1 MPHFINGQWL
11 NGNGTAFHSENPV
24 DGSIVWTGNT
34 GTADEASSA
43 IVSASQAFESWAGKS
58 VLQRVQVIESF
69 ALELKKIETDIAKAI
84 SIETGKP
91 TWEAKEEVATVIA
104 KAAVSIVAMQERRK
118 EIATESAGVASI
130 LRYKPHGVVV
140 VLGPFNFPI
149 HLPHGHIIPA
159 LLAGNTVVFKP
170 SELTP
175 MVAELTVRAWQSAG
189 LPAGVLNLVQGD
201 RQTATHLISHDL
213 TAGVF
218 FTGSVQGG
226 LAISKSLADQPWKI
240 LALEMGGNNPLIVAD
255 VEPSQI
261 ASAVDM
267 TILSAFV
274 TAGQRC
280 TCARRLIVPVGSD
293 GDAILQQLILRM
305 QKIRVG
311 KFDDVPEP
319 FMGPVISSRAGEA
332 MLAAQDELLRAGGKS
347 LVMMQALN
355 SRHTMLC
362 PGLIDVTSVA
372 NRKDVELFGP
382 VLQVIRTKDFD
393 AAIAEANNTRFGL
406 AAALFSSR
414 HALYDTFLNRIRA
427 GVVNFNRPTTGASG
441 KLPFGGIGQSGNH
454 RPSGYFATD
463 YCSYPIAS
471 MESLAISPPAIKGM
485 NS

>member
-24 DGSIVWTGNT
+24 DGSMVWAGNT

-43 IVSASQAFESWAGKS
+43 IVSASQTFESWAGKS

-118 EIATESAGVASI
+118 EIATEPAGVASI

-280 TCARRLIVPVGSD
+280 TCARRLMRFSVMPSERYSNSGSPLAFANGMTATESIVFAVSPGRV
-293 GDAILQQLILRM
+293 LRQM
-305 QKIRVG
+305 I
-311 KFDDVPEP
+311 
-319 FMGPVISSRAGEA
+319 
-332 MLAAQDELLRAGGKS
+332 
-347 LVMMQALN
+347 
-355 SRHTMLC
+355 
-362 PGLIDVTSVA
+362 
-372 NRKDVELFGP
+372 
-382 VLQVIRTKDFD
+382 
-393 AAIAEANNTRFGL
+393 AAIR
-406 AAALFSSR
+406 
-414 HALYDTFLNRIRA
+414 
-427 GVVNFNRPTTGASG
+427 
-441 KLPFGGIGQSGNH
+441 
-454 RPSGYFATD
+454 
-463 YCSYPIAS
+463 PIATR
-471 MESLAISPPAIKGM
+471 AQIVSPTKVAVLRFFR
-485 NS
+485 